1 MTERIESGGRVIT
14 VTERAK
20 EELKAI
26 LIASEADSDEGLR
39 LLPSPDGRF
48 VLALDSELL
57 GDQVV
62 EYEGYKVL
70 LVGIEYFKILDG
82 KTVDCQDTQH
92 GMVLFVR

>member
-1 MTERIESGGRVIT
+1 MIT

-26 LIASEADSDEGLR
+26 LIASEADPEEGLR
-39 LLPSPDGRF
+39 LLPRPDGLF
-48 VLALDSELL
+48 VLGIDTEMS

-70 LVGIEYFKILDG
+70 LIGIEYYRIFDE
-82 KTVDCQDTQH
+82 KTVDCLDTEH
-92 GMVLFVR
+92 GALLLVR

>member
-1 MTERIESGGRVIT
+1 MIT

-20 EELKAI
+20 EELKLI
-26 LIASEADSDEGLR
+26 LIASKAAPEEGLR

-48 VLALDSELL
+48 ALGIDTEMS

-82 KTVDCQDTQH
+82 KTVNCQDTRE
-92 GMVLFVR
+92 GTVLFVG